1 MATKK
6 VKPVFCKVC
15 VKKPLCKK
23 ICKELEKYL
32 RHLQAKK
39 GYSDA
44 YYKSKTILWDGNKI
58 EDLATQ
64 VAFWKEKSWRVNR
77 EYHED

>member
-1 MATKK
+1 MA
-6 VKPVFCKVC
+6 
-15 VKKPLCKK
+15 VKKNILCRICEKKLICKK

-32 RHLQAKK
+32 RKLQSKR
-39 GYSDA
+39 GYADA
-44 YYKSKTILWDGNKI
+44 YYKSKTILWDSDKI